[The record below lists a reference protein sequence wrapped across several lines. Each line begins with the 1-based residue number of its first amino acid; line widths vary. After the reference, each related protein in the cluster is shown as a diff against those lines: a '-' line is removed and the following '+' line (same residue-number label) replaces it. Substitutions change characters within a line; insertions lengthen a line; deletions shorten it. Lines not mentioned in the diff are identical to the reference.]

1 MYIGYDIGGGGWTVE
16 SNLIMIQNLH
26 EWDAPRLM
34 ACTFFRE
41 LVDNDR
47 VQILKEISHI
57 KFMNLTYLSVA
68 GNHIQSVEGIAA
80 IHIPNMQVIHL
91 RKYI

>member
-1 MYIGYDIGGGGWTVE
+1 MYIRYDIGGGEWNAE
-16 SNLIMIQNLH
+16 SNLIMIKNLH

-34 ACTFFRE
+34 ACKFFWE

-57 KFMNLTYLSVA
+57 KFTSLAYLSVA
-68 GNHIQSVEGIAA
+68 GNHI
-80 IHIPNMQVIHL
+80 
-91 RKYI
+91 

>member
-1 MYIGYDIGGGGWTVE
+1 MYIIYDIGGKKWTVE

-34 ACTFFRE
+34 ACKFFRE

-47 VQILKEISHI
+47 V
-57 KFMNLTYLSVA
+57 
-68 GNHIQSVEGIAA
+68 
-80 IHIPNMQVIHL
+80 
-91 RKYI
+91 